1 MFGGNT
7 IAQTYQTLVAKVGSS
22 ANAANVSLS
31 AQKALNNQAIEAR
44 ASFAG
49 VNLDEEAANLI
60 KFQNAYQ
67 ASSQVI
73 AISRSLFDSLLG
85 AIK

>member
-1 MFGGNT
+1 MV
-7 IAQTYQTLVAKVGSS
+7 AQVGSS
-22 ANAANVSLS
+22 TNAANVSLS
-31 AQKALNNQAIEAR
+31 AQKALNNQATEAR
-44 ASFAG
+44 ANFAG

-67 ASSQVI
+67 ASSQVV

-85 AIK
+85 AIR

>member
-1 MFGGNT
+1 M
-7 IAQTYQTLVAKVGSS
+7 GSS

>member
-1 MFGGNT
+1 VNLHHLH
-7 IAQTYQTLVAKVGSS
+7 LVP
-22 ANAANVSLS
+22 
-31 AQKALNNQAIEAR
+31 QKALNNQATEAR
-44 ASFAG
+44 ANFAC

-67 ASSQVI
+67 ASSQVV

-85 AIK
+85 AIL